1 MKNRLISSLF
11 LFFLLACI
19 LHLRVHSAE
28 QNLNEFILRIQNSL
42 SQKNVAAYLENF
54 SEEIKAIE
62 KSSFNDKF
70 DQFRMERAT
79 LFKTGETVLSEDEAE
94 VYLQALF
101 QNFYSVIIETW
112 RLSLLKL
119 DDLWQIQEKNIVG
132 NITSLY
138 MVQIPSSRIERVESV
153 EIEHEDIKLSFK
165 NALLFYDN
173 IPELETALVIIGK
186 GDVHFSPSN
195 SIEKHLLTLSY
206 KKDFLKDELT
216 YAYLRF
222 SNRFF
227 RNNIKIVKNT
237 DDIDYQPTQ
246 KEMSEAHSIFSRHY
260 SRSFTVENSLNKELL
275 STLPQSD
282 EAVIAF
288 KGKKEGIFTY
298 IYSPFTDEE
307 INLYRWKD
315 KKIVNMYSPESE
327 EEGKK
332 LFLSFIRMFE
342 VKNYQIEVNYEPEQ
356 SFLSGKAKIEV
367 EPKVDSL
374 DRLKFKLNPKLKILR
389 ITDEKGRA
397 LFYSQDRLRETLY
410 VYFIRPP
417 TKNKV
422 CSIEIYYRGKLVP
435 PELIADVIAGPQVYS
450 WEGRF
455 GEYIKF
461 LPPDYETY
469 LFSRSAIWYPAP
481 SENDYFQARLRV
493 TVPSPFQC
501 ISNGELIEETLLKDT
516 EEVEDRADAKS
527 VVFVFETK
535 HPVKYLSFIVG
546 KFTKAG
552 EDTESL
558 PIRHFYSSGI
568 DFVRSGIL
576 QEAKNIVRFYEERFG
591 PYPYGKLSVVRRLW
605 ITTGGHS
612 PASFIILN
620 ELFQVQDGTVLVPG
634 RSPVDLSR
642 WREYFISHEIA
653 HQWWGQAV
661 TWKSYHDHWMSEG
674 LAQFAAVQYL
684 RQKHGDKVLEPIFG
698 KLSQWT
704 EKKSKWGPI
713 TLGGRLTLQDPL
725 AYQAVIYNKTAL
737 VLNMLMDML
746 GEESFYRGVK
756 EFFSRHKYSA
766 ASTQDFIHT
775 IEEVSGKNLEVF
787 FKSWFSSYSLP
798 EVNASHSV
806 KKANGGYT
814 LGLKI
819 DQKEETFVF
828 PLWIEWIEN
837 GEKVKKMVI
846 VDEANEEFEI
856 KVEGKPRKIKINP
869 NSAVPGKFH

>member
-11 LFFLLACI
+11 LFLLLTFV
-19 LHLRVHSAE
+19 LHPALHSAE
-28 QNLNEFILRIQNSL
+28 QNLNDFILRIQNSIT
-42 SQKNVAAYLENF
+42 QKDVTAYLENF
-54 SEEIKAIE
+54 SDEIKAVE
-62 KSSFNDKF
+62 ELNFNDKF
-70 DQFRMERAT
+70 DLFGMERAA
-79 LFKTGETVLSEDEAE
+79 LFKTGETVLSENEAE
-94 VYLQALF
+94 VYIHALF
-101 QNFYSVIIETW
+101 QNSYSVIIETW
-112 RLSLLKL
+112 HLSLLKL
-119 DDLWQIQEKNIVG
+119 DDLWQVQEKNIVG

-138 MVQIPSSRIERVESV
+138 MVQIPSNRAERVESV

-186 GDVHFSPSN
+186 GDVHFSPSD
-195 SIEKHLLTLSY
+195 SIEKHLLKLSY

-222 SNRFF
+222 SNQFF
-227 RNNIKIVKNT
+227 RNNIKIVKNS

-246 KEMSEAHSIFSRHY
+246 KETSEAHSIFSRHY
-260 SRSFTVENSLNKELL
+260 PRSFTVENSLNKELL

-282 EAVIAF
+282 EAVIGF
-288 KGKKEGIFTY
+288 KGKKLGIFTY
-298 IYSPFTDEE
+298 IYSPFTNEE

-315 KKIVNMYSPESE
+315 KKIINIYSPDSK
-327 EEGKK
+327 EGEKR
-332 LFLSFIRMFE
+332 LFLSFARMFE
-342 VKNYQIEVNYEPEQ
+342 VKNYQIDVSYEPEK

-374 DRLKFKLNPKLKILR
+374 DRLKFKLNPKLHILR
-389 ITDEKGRA
+389 ITDEEGRA

-410 VYFIRPP
+410 VYFIRPS
-417 TKNKV
+417 TKNKT

-435 PELIADVIAGPQVYS
+435 PELVADVIAGPQVYS

-455 GEYIKF
+455 GVYIKF

-481 SENDYFQARLRV
+481 SENDYFRARLKV
-493 TVPSPFQC
+493 TVPFPFQC
-501 ISNGELIEETLLKDT
+501 ISNGELIEETLLRDT

-527 VVFVFETK
+527 AAFVFETK

-546 KFTKAG
+546 KFTNAG

-568 DFVRSGIL
+568 DFMRRGIL

-642 WREYFISHEIA
+642 WKEYFIAHEIA

-661 TWKSYHDHWMSEG
+661 TWKTYHDHWLSEG
-674 LAQFAAVQYL
+674 LAQFGAVQYL
-684 RQKHGDKVLEPIFG
+684 RQKHGDEVLETIFR
-698 KLSQWT
+698 KFSRWT

-713 TLGGRLTLQDPL
+713 ILGGRLTLQDPL
-725 AYQAVIYNKTAL
+725 AYQAIIYNKTTLA
-737 VLNMLMDML
+737 LNMLMDLL
-746 GEESFYRGVK
+746 GEESFYQVLK
-756 EFFSRHKYSA
+756 EFFRRHKYSA
-766 ASTQDFIHT
+766 ASTQDFIQT
-775 IEEVSGKNLEVF
+775 IEEISGKNLDVF
-787 FKSWFSSYSLP
+787 FQGWFGSYSLP
-798 EVNASHSV
+798 EVNVSHSV

-814 LGLKI
+814 LSLKI
-819 DQKEETFVF
+819 DQREAFIF

-846 VDEANEEFEI
+846 VDEVNEEFEI
-856 KVEGKPRKIKINP
+856 KLEGKPTKIKINP